1 MDAVKEPPVADK
13 AAAWKTFVASGEIIP
28 AAVPSLIADSWRKC
42 AQTGVNPADGTGRII
57 LESAALK
64 RLLEKNATVIGIAKP
79 FMQNLYQFFHASGF
93 IIVLTDAAGNVLE
106 TFGDSDRL
114 KSARTINFLP
124 GANWQDI
131 SVGTNAIGTALA
143 TGRPSQVSGH
153 EHFCRRHHCWTCSA
167 APVTDHDG
175 AIVAVL
181 DISGPA
187 QASNSHTLGMVA
199 AAAGAIS
206 MQLAIQQKNLELT
219 MANRRL
225 TSIFNTMSE
234 GVVLID
240 RRGVV
245 NEVNAV
251 VTKIT
256 AKPGGELVG
265 LPIERLFG
273 SVAPFTRRMLADKK
287 PYADIE
293 LTVTGKNGASQCLA
307 SGEPVADGRGGIS
320 GGVIVIRPINRV
332 RSLVNRF
339 SGYYTSLSFDD
350 ILGASPALAEA
361 VRVAAIAA
369 AGSSTVLLQG
379 ESGTGKDLFAQ
390 AIHHRSPRSDG
401 PFIAVNCG
409 AIPRELV
416 GSELFGYEEGA
427 FTGASRGGRPGKFE
441 LAAGGTIFL
450 DELGDMPLDQQIALL
465 RVLEEKKTVRI
476 GGARLI
482 PADVRIIC
490 ATNKNLSREV
500 AQGTFRQDL
509 YYRLNV
515 IAITIP
521 ALRERGDDITLLF
534 GYFLAKLGKERG
546 RQFAAEPAVY
556 GALRRYRWPG
566 NVRELHNVAERA
578 VSLAEGDAIALG
590 HLPAEIRGDAVPPAP
605 AGFAA
610 AGPLPLREQTR
621 RQKEQE
627 ERRAIAASLGECGGN
642 ISLLAKRLG
651 VARSTIYRRLRH
663 LGLDG

>member
-1 MDAVKEPPVADK
+1 MDAVKEQPVADK
-13 AAAWKTFVASGEIIP
+13 ASAWKTFVASGEIIP
-28 AAVPSLIADSWRKC
+28 AAVSSPIADSWRKC
-42 AQTGVNPADGTGRII
+42 AETGVNPSDGTGRII

-64 RLLEKNATVIGIAKP
+64 RLVEKNRIVIDIAKP
-79 FMQNLYQFFHASGF
+79 FMENLYQFFHASGF
-93 IIVLTDAAGNVLE
+93 IIVLTDAYGNILE

-124 GANWQDI
+124 GANWQDVA
-131 SVGTNAIGTALA
+131 VGTNAIGTALA
-143 TGRPSQVSGH
+143 TGQPIQVSGH
-153 EHFCRRHHCWTCSA
+153 EHFCLRHHCWTCSA
-167 APVTDHDG
+167 APITDHDG

-187 QASNSHTLGMVA
+187 QASNSHTLGMVV
-199 AAAGAIS
+199 AAAGAIT
-206 MQLAIQQKNLELT
+206 MQLAIQRKNLELT

-234 GVVLID
+234 GVVLVD

-251 VTKIT
+251 VKKIT
-256 AKPGGELVG
+256 AKQGGELVG

-273 SVAPFTRRMLADKK
+273 GVAPFTRRMLADRQ
-287 PYADIE
+287 PYADVE
-293 LTVTGKNGASQCLA
+293 LTVAGKNGASQCLV
-307 SGEPVADGRGGIS
+307 SGEPVTDGQGEIS

-332 RSLVNRF
+332 RSLVNRL
-339 SGYYTSLSFDD
+339 SGYYTSLSFND
-350 ILGASPALAEA
+350 IIGASPVLLEA
-361 VRVAAIAA
+361 VRIAAMAA
-369 AGSSTVLLQG
+369 AGSATVLLQG

-441 LAAGGTIFL
+441 LAGGGTIFL
-450 DELGDMPLDQQIALL
+450 DEIGDMPLDQQAALL

-476 GGARLI
+476 GGSRLI
-482 PADVRIIC
+482 PADVRVIC
-490 ATNKNLSREV
+490 ATNKNLGREV

-515 IAITIP
+515 IALTVP
-521 ALRERGDDITLLF
+521 PLRDRGDDILLLF
-534 GYFLAKLGKERG
+534 DHFLAKLGKERG
-546 RQFAAEPAVY
+546 RSFAADPAVY
-556 GALRRYRWPG
+556 AALRRYRWPG
-566 NVRELHNVAERA
+566 NVRELHNIAERA
-578 VSLAEGDAIALG
+578 ASLAESDAIALR
-590 HLPAEIRGDAVPPAP
+590 HLPAEISGDAPTPVP
-605 AGFAA
+605 A
-610 AGPLPLREQTR
+610 AGHLSLREQTR
-621 RQKEQE
+621 RRRQQE

-642 ISLLAKRLG
+642 ISQLARRLG
-651 VARSTIYRRLRH
+651 VARSTIYRRLRN
-663 LGLDG
+663 LGMEV